1 MNPCS
6 QHLYLDF
13 AKDRMNQRRAE
24 ADRYRIARVGRA
36 EKPALVERL
45 ARAGGQAVG
54 SVRQSFRVDRRPS
67 LPMVLVQPR

>member
-24 ADRYRIARVGRA
+24 ADRYRLVRAGRG
-36 EKPALVERL
+36 EKPALGERL
-45 ARAGGQAVG
+45 ARAGSHALG
-54 SVRQSFRVDRRPS
+54 SVREGFRVDRRPS
-67 LPMVLVQPR
+67 LPTA